1 MPGHNSVELFMSVRA
16 EHNDPVEINM
26 RLIPSYF
33 VLLPIMEGGF
43 HLYHKIRI
51 VSMVAALNDNLTDIV
66 NHRNGLVAIGD
77 GHVMTGWCSGLE
89 VMIV

>member
-1 MPGHNSVELFMSVRA
+1 
-16 EHNDPVEINM
+16 
-26 RLIPSYF
+26 
-33 VLLPIMEGGF
+33 MEGGF